1 MYVAAWEFKGES
13 KWELNKEPLEYEVV
27 KPSQRSYK

>member
-1 MYVAAWEFKGES
+1 MYVAAWEMKNDGN
-13 KWELNKEPLEYEVV
+13 WEVHKEELKYDVV